1 MQYRLKRPC
10 ANCPFRV
17 DVPPY
22 LRPERA
28 QEIAT
33 SIASGATFAC
43 HKTTVLDEEGEGD
56 LVEAPTSQ
64 MCAGAMIAM
73 AKSEQANQIMRI
85 AMRLGL
91 LDPDQLDLDAPVVGS
106 LTAFVDH
113 HAGEPD
119 DEEEIEPCSVADY
132 GCEAPAGYMVGGSA
146 IRNVELDQDSTTPCV
161 SCGTSVCENCSA
173 AAPDGGRICGYCQ
186 DVDAE
191 DD

>member
-1 MQYRLKRPC
+1 MQFRLKRPC

-33 SIASGATFAC
+33 SIANGATFAC
-43 HKTTVLDEEGEGD
+43 HKTTVCDDEGEGE
-56 LVEAPTSQ
+56 LVAAPTSQ
-64 MCAGAMIAM
+64 MCAGAMVAM
-73 AKSEQANQIMRI
+73 AKSEQANQAMRI
-85 AMRLGL
+85 AMRLGI

-106 LTAFVDH
+106 LTGLVDH

-119 DEEEIEPCSVADY
+119 EDEDEVEPCSVADY

-146 IRNVELDQDSTTPCV
+146 IRNVEFDEDATSPCV
-161 SCGTSVCENCSA
+161 SCGTAVCENCSS
-173 AAPDGGRICGYCQ
+173 AAPGGGRICGYC
-186 DVDAE
+186 E
-191 DD
+191 EPDDDD